1 MKYYLM
7 TLTAFVFFLGSCKS
21 EAVNLEDIENET
33 ASFEIKKV
41 NDSLLIPNLE
51 TVSQKF
57 DFFLDKDT
65 ILVGEQGTKLFLKL
79 NTFSD
84 TIKKVY
90 IELKEVFSIHDMIAN
105 GLTTFTD
112 DGNVLITQ
120 GMIYLSITADTGEE
134 VNIQNPIRIDIPSE
148 NKDLEML
155 LYEGKRNENGNV
167 VWINEP
173 REFVKPKQKTESII
187 SVSLQPDTV
196 IQEKSSPIIINDYYD
211 MVYSFST
218 RSMGWHNIDKPF
230 YSSDFIECSLQ
241 SDDSFFLNYVVYKD
255 FTMIYN
261 FVENVINQT
270 TPWENRRVGKKI
282 IANTP
287 FYFVRIRRVSYEDDR
302 LLFYIGEHKVNQKN
316 NIIEAND
323 FDTLTV
329 QEIEERLLKIFGG
342 DVREEY
348 SPIL

>member
-7 TLTAFVFFLGSCKS
+7 ILTALVFFLGSCKS
-21 EAVNLEDIENET
+21 EAVNLEDMENET
-33 ASFEIKKV
+33 ASFEIEKD
-41 NDSLLIPNLE
+41 NDSLVTPNLE

-57 DFFLDKDT
+57 DVLLNKDT
-65 ILVGEQGTKLFLKL
+65 ILVGEQGTKLFLKS

-134 VNIQNPIRIDIPSE
+134 VNIQNPIQIDIPSE

-155 LYEGKRNENGNV
+155 LYEGKRNEDGNV

-173 REFVKPKQKTESII
+173 REFVKPKQKTESTIP
-187 SVSLQPDTV
+187 VALQPDTT
-196 IQEKSSPIIINDYYD
+196 IQKEPSPIINDYYD

-230 YSSDFIECSLQ
+230 YSTDFIECSLQ
-241 SDDSFFLNYVVYKD
+241 SDDLFFLNYVVYKD

-261 FVENVINQT
+261 FVENEIKQT
-270 TPWENRRVGKKI
+270 TPWENRSIGNKI
-282 IANTP
+282 IADTP

-302 LLFYIGEHKVNQKN
+302 LLFYIGEHKVNQEN

-329 QEIEERLLKIFGG
+329 QKMEERLLEVFGG

-348 SPIL
+348 SPSL